1 MNKQMKISLYDQI
14 NLFYIKEPNVYGFL
28 KNKCKKLK
36 KTNKARLIHNTYFW
50 CVFFSWFP
58 YHINPVQ
65 MMAASKVYLMR

>member
-36 KTNKARLIHNTYFW
+36 KQTNLDSFTTLIFD
-50 CVFFSWFP
+50 VFFKWWLPAKF
-58 YHINPVQ
+58 I
-65 MMAASKVYLMR
+65 